1 MDPSGIIGIIGVA
14 GQILATCTKLGLNWR
29 DAPDDA
35 KKFKSEIDGLNK
47 TLWETYN
54 HLIQNPDFIS
64 AFEGK
69 HSAVLSNL
77 AAPSNSDD
85 SALLF
90 TCKEELENVLKSLQ
104 KRLGGSRFGWE
115 RLKATFS
122 NEKTQSAIENVQRR
136 CQDINSKILIDNT
149 TLAANTNI
157 EVRSTRK
164 HLEEKHL
171 DEKKQKILDWIT
183 PIDFAAQQIDNLERR
198 QEGTGQWLLE
208 SQEFQT
214 WIEEDRKTLF
224 CPGMPGAGKTML
236 SSIVIEH
243 LQDRFGQDST
253 VGIAYVF
260 CNFRRHDQQKP
271 RDLLASILKQLY
283 WAIPTGLND
292 VEQAYKRHES
302 PTANT
307 PMSTPEIISC
317 LRSVMSCFDKVYILA
332 DALDEF
338 RADEGYRDQLLKTV
352 LGLSKSA
359 SVNIFATSRH
369 IPEIESHFEDAPSVE
384 IRATDE
390 DVTKFLDGHM
400 YKLPQAVRKSKEL
413 QGEIKHSIVQAVQGM
428 FLLAQ
433 LHLDSLQGKRS
444 AKAIKD
450 ALGKLATGSSAYDNA
465 YDEAMERIEGQLPDE
480 ETLAKEALSW
490 IVHATRP
497 LKTRELQHAL
507 AVEIGTAE
515 LDEDNITDLE
525 DIVSVCAGLI
535 IIDEE
540 SKVIRL
546 VHYTTQEYFERT
558 AERWLPNAKKLTF
571 DSCITYLSFD
581 AFSCDLS
588 DSDFELGRTLKYDMR
603 SSSNPLFEYAAF
615 EWGKHAQNI
624 SPPSERLLSFLM
636 GRKANLD
643 AVADGIWSLNN
654 YYLCEDLDE
663 VTGVSGL
670 HLAAFFGLR
679 EAFTIVLERSG
690 LEADINIQDSKE
702 LTPLSY
708 AVMGGRVDFI
718 EWLLSQDEIEV
729 EPERLQYG
737 YPPVTI
743 AAYTGEV
750 ARILP
755 FIESD
760 KANLDARDEEWET
773 PLMHAV
779 MGDHADI
786 VKALVESGQVD
797 ASLPAEGKGREWSPS
812 RDGGTPLEMALK
824 YFGRDHSITKLLLD
838 RMEVIGISTGATI
851 KAWEDVQRFPYVSI
865 DDYDMMQLHKY

>member
-14 GQILATCTKLGLNWR
+14 GHVITTCAKLSLKWR

-35 KKFKSEIDGLNK
+35 KKLKSEAESFQK
-47 TLWETYN
+47 TLLETYN
-54 HLIQNPDFIS
+54 HLIRNPDFYS
-64 AFEGK
+64 AFEGE
-69 HSAVLSNL
+69 HSVVLSGL

-85 SALLF
+85 SLLLF
-90 TCKEELENVLKSLQ
+90 TCKQELEDVLQGLQ
-104 KRLGGSRFGWE
+104 KRLDGSRFGRE
-115 RLKATFS
+115 RLKATLFG
-122 NEKTQSAIENVQRR
+122 ERTESAIENLQRR
-136 CQDINSKILIDNT
+136 CQMINNMISIDNAR
-149 TLAANTNI
+149 LAANTNI

-171 DEKKQKILDWIT
+171 DEKKQKIVDWIT

-208 SQEFQT
+208 SQAFQT

-243 LQDRFGQDST
+243 LQDRFGQDPT

-292 VEQAYKRHES
+292 VEQAYERHES
-302 PTANT
+302 PKDHT
-307 PMSTPEIISC
+307 PMSMPEIIAC

-338 RADEGYRDQLLKTV
+338 RADEGYPDQLLKTV

-359 SVNIFATSRH
+359 NVNIFATSRH

-444 AKAIKD
+444 VKAIKN
-450 ALGKLATGSSAYDNA
+450 ALRKLATGSSAYDSA
-465 YDEAMERIEGQLPDE
+465 YEEAMERIEGQLDE
-480 ETLAKEALSW
+480 QKTLAKDALSW
-490 IVHATRP
+490 IVCARRP
-497 LKTRELQHAL
+497 LETLELQHAL
-507 AVEIGTAE
+507 AVERGTAE
-515 LDEDNITDLE
+515 LDSDNITELE

-535 IIDEE
+535 AIDEQ
-540 SKVIRL
+540 SGIIRL

-558 AERWLPNAKKLTF
+558 AERWLPNAQELIVE
-571 DSCITYLSFD
+571 SCTAYLSFD
-581 AFSCDLS
+581 AFTVGLAINDEGMDTS
-588 DSDFELGRTLKYDMR
+588 DDSALNVRTWKY
-603 SSSNPLFEYAAF
+603 PLFDYAAF
-615 EWGKHAQNI
+615 NWGHHAQDI
-624 SPPSERLLSFLM
+624 SPPSEGLIYFLT
-636 GRKANLD
+636 GNQANLEAAFEMVYWRHLD
-643 AVADGIWSLNN
+643 FNLFH
-654 YYLCEDLDE
+654 YY
-663 VTGVSGL
+663 VTSSPTEISGL
-670 HLAAFFGLR
+670 HLAAFFGLKETFMMILAENGT
-679 EAFTIVLERSG
+679 EANV
-690 LEADINIQDSKE
+690 NIKDCWK

-708 AVMGGRVDFI
+708 AVIGGRVNFI
-718 EWLLSQDEIEV
+718 EWLLSKDEIEV
-729 EPERLQYG
+729 DPEDSMEP
-737 YPPVTI
+737 PI
-743 AAYTGEV
+743 AFAAMTGEV
-750 ARILP
+750 VRILP

-760 KANLDARDEEWET
+760 KANLDAENQEQET

-779 MGDHADI
+779 KRGHADI
-786 VKALVESGQVD
+786 ARLTPVCLLKAKAGDCFE
-797 ASLPAEGKGREWSPS
+797 AEMKGRLWEW
-812 RDGGTPLEMALK
+812 L
-824 YFGRDHSITKLLLD
+824 
-838 RMEVIGISTGATI
+838 
-851 KAWEDVQRFPYVSI
+851 
-865 DDYDMMQLHKY
+865 